1 MHWVVKVCN
10 FISVYNQVYR
20 PIHFAWFYA
29 QKIIMCMV
37 HAEQTWIQFVNI
49 LNGLELLPLFPH
61 MPMDKNM
68 TLCRIIFIYI
78 ALVDVN

>member
-1 MHWVVKVCN
+1 
-10 FISVYNQVYR
+10 
-20 PIHFAWFYA
+20 
-29 QKIIMCMV
+29 MV
-37 HAEQTWIQFVNI
+37 HAELTWIQFVNI